1 MTIKTNHFF
10 WMDWIRFLAAFM
22 VLLVHARHSIWL
34 DYGEL
39 NAQSKGLLTQA
50 FFLVT
55 RMGKESVMVFFVMS
69 GYLVGG
75 G

>member
-1 MTIKTNHFF
+1 VKYSLIAWKSSSLFTS
-10 WMDWIRFLAAFM
+10 A
-22 VLLVHARHSIWL
+22 HSTWL

-39 NAQSKGLLTQA
+39 NAQSKGLLTQT

-55 RMGKESVMVFFVMS
+55 RMGKEAVMVFFVMS

-75 G
+75 GGD